1 MQHSR
6 VGIEVAIGGSPPT
19 VALTLPSVN
28 YMKKIFYLMV
38 SLACAGGLSGCFFG
52 LFGDEKGAA
61 QTQPEPAMMS
71 AEQQKEQGDQKHQKR
86 KKHGGDQAEPS
97 TGVSE
102 AAAPLPLPV
111 PVPVPLPRGNVDPE
125 TEVAV
130 ITTPMGKIVIALND
144 EQAPKHSENFRRN
157 IRTGLYNG
165 TTFHRVIPGFIIQ
178 GGDPNSKDEDRAND
192 GLGGTGYTL
201 PLEKKLRHERG
212 AVAAARKPDKVNP
225 QRRSNGAQFYICVSD
240 APFLDGKYSV
250 FGRVVSGMDV
260 VDRISK
266 VQADTKGNPQD
277 RIEIK
282 AQLMKFKDVGG

>member
-1 MQHSR
+1 MK
-6 VGIEVAIGGSPPT
+6 IKILYLVA
-19 VALTLPSVN
+19 
-28 YMKKIFYLMV
+28 
-38 SLACAGGLSGCFFG
+38 SLACAWGLSGCFFG
-52 LFGDEKGAA
+52 LFGDDKGAA
-61 QTQPEPAMMS
+61 QTQPDPVMMS
-71 AEQQKEQGDQKHQKR
+71 AEQQNEQKGEKDHKKKR
-86 KKHGGDQAEPS
+86 KHDEGQTEPS
-97 TGVSE
+97 PVIASE
-102 AAAPLPLPV
+102 APPPMPLPS
-111 PVPVPLPRGNVDPE
+111 GNVDPE

-130 ITTPMGKIVIALND
+130 ITTPLGKIVIALND

-165 TTFHRVIPGFIIQ
+165 TTFHRIVPGFIVQ

-201 PLEKKLRHERG
+201 PLEKKLRHDRG

-225 QRRSNGAQFYICVSD
+225 QRRSNGSQFYVCVSD

-266 VQADTKGNPQD
+266 VQADAKGNPQD

-282 AQLMKFKDVGG
+282 AQLMKFKDVGGG